1 MKTFMQHIAVLG
13 FVFLFLVQFYSSNNI
28 WNPLTNSNDIW
39 RRVQNIGAKIVQTPS
54 PLAMNNGGEGV
65 SI

>member
-54 PLAMNNGGEGV
+54 TLAMNNGGEGV